1 MNDKPRIQLESLA
14 FPITAHRL
22 GIGKLAYHIMTFNQ
36 YIGLTSSMNCLATL
50 KFTSASNKA
59 MRTSLRESDT
69 LDSLIFPKP
78 LRFLKTPCNFP
89 DNDSNMLSN

>member
-36 YIGLTSSMNCLATL
+36 YIGLTPATNYIRKNKNITEYPTEVADCLQVL
-50 KFTSASNKA
+50 LR
-59 MRTSLRESDT
+59 MRRRSL
-69 LDSLIFPKP
+69 
-78 LRFLKTPCNFP
+78 
-89 DNDSNMLSN
+89 

>member
-36 YIGLTSSMNCLATL
+36 YIGLTSSMNCIKKNKNIAEYPTEGCRLTAG
-50 KFTSASNKA
+50 ASPG
-59 MRTSLRESDT
+59 RHRSL
-69 LDSLIFPKP
+69 
-78 LRFLKTPCNFP
+78 
-89 DNDSNMLSN
+89 